1 MSLASIIVPAYNE
14 EAVIGRTLDHLL
26 RDAPAG
32 DLEIIVCC
40 NGCNDGTAEV
50 ARRFGPPVRVIET
63 PRGSK
68 THALNLGDAAATAF
82 PRIYLDA
89 DILLSYATVTSI
101 VQALQSSG
109 ALAVAPRMHVDL
121 DDRSWAVRSF
131 YEVWLQTPYHL
142 RGMIGSGVYA
152 LSEKGRKRFGVFP
165 EIIADD
171 GFVRAHFHPDERRV
185 LDDCGFTIIP
195 PATLGGLLRI
205 KTRAALGNKELA
217 LKYPALIQRLTHE
230 ERRVRGYADYWN
242 LARQP
247 ALWPRLGLY
256 AFVKSVAA
264 VRARS
269 QLRRLAAY
277 RWERDETSR
286 VGAAR

>member
-1 MSLASIIVPAYNE
+1 MAQTPLASIIIPAYNE
-14 EAVIGRTLDHLL
+14 AAVIGRTLDHLL

-40 NGCNDGTAEV
+40 NGCKDGTAEI

-63 PRGSK
+63 AKGSK
-68 THALNLGDAAATAF
+68 THALNLGDTAATSF

-101 VQALQSSG
+101 VRALQDSQ
-109 ALAVAPRMHVDL
+109 ALAVAPRMRVDL
-121 DDRSWAVRSF
+121 AGRSWAVRAF
-131 YEVWLQTPYHL
+131 YDVWLKTPYHL

-152 LSEKGRKRFGVFP
+152 LSEAGRKRFEAFP

-171 GFVRAHFHPDERRV
+171 GYVRAHFHPDERRV
-185 LDDCGFTIIP
+185 LEDCGFTIIP
-195 PATLGGLLRI
+195 PASLGGLLRI

-217 LKYPALIQRLTHE
+217 QKYPALIQRLAQQEHCA
-230 ERRVRGYADYWN
+230 GHYGDYWK
-242 LARQP
+242 LAWQP
-247 ALWPRLGLY
+247 ALWPELGVY

-269 QLRRLAAY
+269 QLWKLNAY

-286 VGAAR
+286 V